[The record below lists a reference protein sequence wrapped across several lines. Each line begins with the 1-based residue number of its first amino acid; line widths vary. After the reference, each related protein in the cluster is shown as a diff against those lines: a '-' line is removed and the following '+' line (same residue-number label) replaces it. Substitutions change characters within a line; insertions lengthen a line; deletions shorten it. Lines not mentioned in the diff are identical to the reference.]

1 MVRHIVLFQMKAEAE
16 GATGA
21 ENAKKMAEG
30 FLRISKEIPGIVSCE
45 AGFNYKTDEKNFYEL
60 CMNTVYESREAL
72 DAFIVHPL
80 HLELRE
86 FIFATIDHRMV
97 ADYEL

>member
-1 MVRHIVLFQMKAEAE
+1 MVRHIAMFQMLPEAQ

-21 ENAKKMAEG
+21 ENAKKIAEG
-30 FLRISKEIPGIVSCE
+30 FLRIAKEIPGVVSCE

-60 CMNTVYESREAL
+60 CMNSVYESPEAL
-72 DAFIVHPL
+72 NEYLVHPL
-80 HLELRE
+80 HMELRE

-97 ADYEL
+97 ADYEI